1 MAQARGP
8 YRQQMLHYAYRATPS
23 GVGATCVNTASQ
35 STGDDELMAMSSDS
49 DIKNYPFV
57 CGMYLIICSV

>member
-1 MAQARGP
+1 M
-8 YRQQMLHYAYRATPS
+8 YTQQMLHDAFGATQ
-23 GVGATCVNTASQ
+23 GGMGATCVNTASQ

-57 CGMYLIICSV
+57 CGMYLI